1 MLSASVEQFLK
12 HIAAEQEYSENTTVA
27 YRNDLMQFVNFI
39 DGNITAAQLGADSVQ
54 NYIEEL
60 QDQGYAS
67 STVAR
72 KVAAIKTFLGYLHH
86 TGTLNRD
93 IARQI
98 ETPKVQRQ
106 VTQLLTR
113 QQVNKLLAV
122 PAGSNNPKNLRNQ
135 VLLDLLYYTNLRINE
150 MVELTVDSYDG
161 KKLHISLSDGNRREI
176 NLNKTS
182 IGHLD
187 AYLKT
192 LDAYLKTG
200 RPALEK
206 GSGEKALFLN
216 HRGQSLTR
224 QGLWLIIKMCAE
236 QAGLPGTVTP
246 HILRRSFDLHQQEQ
260 SSSR

>member
-1 MLSASVEQFLK
+1 MLSASVEQFLE

-27 YRNDLMQFVNFI
+27 YRNDLMQFVSFI
-39 DGNITAAQLGADSVQ
+39 DGNVSASQLGADSVQ

-161 KKLHISLSDGNRREI
+161 KKLHIPLSDGNRREI

-182 IGHLD
+182 ISHI
-187 AYLKT
+187 
-192 LDAYLKTG
+192 DAYLKTG

-260 SSSR
+260 ASSR